1 MQTFQFNSVQA
12 ESLPRKKT
20 AFILIHLN
28 VDSYERRKKICI
40 AKKNRQLR
48 KLLLMIFE
56 KLSI

>member
-40 AKKNRQLR
+40 AKKTD
-48 KLLLMIFE
+48 
-56 KLSI
+56 S